1 MRLPLLICGITLL
14 DQLTKAWIRAVFA
27 CGEQQ
32 IVIPGLFNL
41 HHIRNTGAAWG
52 LLAGWRVLLIA
63 FSLAMLLLL
72 LRRRRELFY
81 GFRGGWLALG
91 LLAGG
96 IVGNLIDRVF
106 LGYVV
111 DFLDFHH
118 GHWHFPAF
126 NVADS
131 AICIGIGLYLLGQ
144 FRAGRNAPAGQ
155 GRQGEPSR

>member
-1 MRLPLLICGITLL
+1 MRLPLLICGVTLL
-14 DQLTKAWIRAVFA
+14 DQATKAWVQAAFA
-27 CGEQQ
+27 YGEKRT
-32 IVIPGLFNL
+32 VIPGLFNL

-72 LRRRRELFY
+72 LRRRREFFY
-81 GFRGGWLALG
+81 GFRGGRLAVG

-96 IVGNLIDRVF
+96 IVGNLIDRLR

-111 DFLDFHH
+111 DFLDFYH
-118 GHWHFPAF
+118 GRWHFPAF

-144 FRAGRNAPAGQ
+144 FLAERPPLIAQ
-155 GRQGEPSR
+155 PSP